1 MKVLQK
7 RCNKYSDIYCIMC
20 RMSIRFKRLEELD
33 IRTFYS
39 NSSAPIILIFRTAFL
54 QGSAPTFLKAICFA
68 HLIHRDIRRCTH
80 QTTVSMPT
88 SDCSLPLLLQFL
100 LLFRRG
106 QPQRKQLLLASF
118 LIGLLSLVSLVIVS
132 LAASLVTYTIL
143 PSSSQFCLAFRVLQP
158 CSRCSTRSFRDTFL
172 LQPQPATPPW
182 TTPVANTLPTARS
195 RYESC
200 RYLSCKIGKARKA
213 LESIRHHSTH
223 H

>member
-1 MKVLQK
+1 MTYTASCVACLFAL
-7 RCNKYSDIYCIMC
+7 M
-20 RMSIRFKRLEELD
+20 RLEELD

-54 QGSAPTFLKAICFA
+54 QGSAPTFLEAICFA
-68 HLIHRDIRRCTH
+68 RLIHRDIRRCTH

-100 LLFRRG
+100 LLFPRG

-118 LIGLLSLVSLVIVS
+118 LIGLLSLVSLVS
-132 LAASLVTYTIL
+132 LASLVTYSIL
-143 PSSSQFCLAFRVLQP
+143 PSSSQFCLAFRALQQ